1 MSQKSE
7 DLLQSFFTQ
16 CSDVG
21 LNCDRVIFGKSEEKV
36 NDAMIMHM
44 DEYHAI
50 IPKEMTTCMRLRIR
64 ENIHSYRDLVRAEIL
79 REFPDVS
86 EKLLPVV

>member
-7 DLLQSFFTQ
+7 DLLQSFFVQ

-21 LNCDRVIFGKSEEKV
+21 LNCDCIVFGNTEENV
-36 NDAMIMHM
+36 NDAMIIHM

-50 IPKEMTTCMRLRIR
+50 IPEEMTTCIRLRIR
-64 ENIHSYRDLVRAEIL
+64 ENIHSYRECIHSYRVRVRTNI
-79 REFPDVS
+79 
-86 EKLLPVV
+86 K